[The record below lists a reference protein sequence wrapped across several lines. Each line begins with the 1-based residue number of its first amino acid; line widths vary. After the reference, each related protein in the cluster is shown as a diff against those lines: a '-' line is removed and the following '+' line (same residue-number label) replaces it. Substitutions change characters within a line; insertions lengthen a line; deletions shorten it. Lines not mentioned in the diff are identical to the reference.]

1 MAAPVMDQQRLADLQ
16 NVIRGDIEAGLYH
29 GAVIKVMR
37 GESVALEAAIGAAD
51 AAQTRPL
58 ALDSV
63 FSIFSITKAFT
74 NTLVLRAIE
83 LGQFCLLYTSRCV

>member
-1 MAAPVMDQQRLADLQ
+1 MAVDAKLSTPNRSVTNRFNARMDTGASTEPRRQARS
-16 NVIRGDIEAGLYH
+16 H
-29 GAVIKVMR
+29 G
-37 GESVALEAAIGAAD
+37 

-58 ALDSV
+58 ALNSV

-83 LGQFCLLYTSRCV
+83 LGQFLLTSRVSELIPEFSGFGR